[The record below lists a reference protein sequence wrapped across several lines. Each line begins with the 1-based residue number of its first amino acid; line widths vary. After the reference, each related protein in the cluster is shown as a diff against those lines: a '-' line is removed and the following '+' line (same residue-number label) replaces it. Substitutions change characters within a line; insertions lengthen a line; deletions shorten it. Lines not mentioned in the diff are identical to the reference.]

1 MKKIALL
8 FCLFPLNTFA
18 QGSDL
23 VSQISGPNVFSDVE
37 VQRNEEQVA
46 DDRGIFS
53 FLNFSFIKKTKN
65 LLSETG
71 EAETLTESAPQET
84 PLQRITRQAEEGDLD
99 AQLTLGYV
107 YLYGE
112 NGVKQNFET
121 AFKYYEMAA
130 AQKDPVALNNLG
142 SLYFNGIGTK
152 VDYRKAAEL
161 FAQAAELGSDDAAV
175 NLAFIYLSG
184 DHFSQYAPAAVK
196 LFEQSAQ
203 AGNNTAKFMWGY
215 ANYRGFE
222 TPQNYYKAMEFIRQA
237 ADAKFD
243 EAQYMMGLLYLKGQ
257 GISQNYGNA
266 VRYLRASAAQ
276 GNLDALMLLAQILA
290 EGKIYPKNLA
300 QAYIMYNIAAVYAVS
315 GAAEKRSAVE
325 KQLKMEE
332 LLQAQTEAEQYQAKP
347 SELTAYVRQTF
358 GSQARR
364 YIDDH
369 LNQTKE

>member
-1 MKKIALL
+1 MIKIALL
-8 FCLFPLNTFA
+8 CIFFCFNASA
-18 QGSDL
+18 QSFDL
-23 VSQISGPNVFSDVE
+23 VGQMESKPQASSVE
-37 VQRNEEQVA
+37 LQRNEEQVA
-46 DDRGIFS
+46 DDRGVFS
-53 FLNFSFIKKTKN
+53 FLNFSFIKKTKD
-65 LLSETG
+65 LFSSSQSDET
-71 EAETLTESAPQET
+71 AIETPTKET
-84 PLQRITRQAEEGDLD
+84 PLQRITRQADEGNLD

-112 NGVKQNFET
+112 KGVKQDFET

-152 VDYRKAAEL
+152 VDYRKAASL
-161 FAQAAELGSDDAAV
+161 FAQAAQLGSDDAAV

-184 DHFSQYAPAAVK
+184 DSFSQYAETAVK
-196 LFEQSAQ
+196 LFEQSAK

-222 TPQNYYKAMEFIRQA
+222 TPQNYYKAVEFIRQA
-237 ADAKFD
+237 AAAKLD
-243 EAQYMMGLLYLKGQ
+243 EAQYIMGLMYLKGQ

-266 VRYLRASAAQ
+266 VRYLRSAAAQ

-290 EGKIYPKNLA
+290 EGKIYPKNLP
-300 QAYIMYNIAAVYAVS
+300 QAYIMYNVAAVYAVD
-315 GAAEKRSAVE
+315 GAALKRDDVE
-325 KQLKMEE
+325 KQLKLEE
-332 LLQAQTEAEQYQAKP
+332 LLQAQAEAEKYQAKP
-347 SELTAYVRQTF
+347 SELTSYVRQTF

-369 LNQTKE
+369 LNKVKD